1 MYKFVLLLIK
11 SSDINLAPQVCIIGI
26 FLISKYTDG
35 IGRGEPSLF
44 LEHSGFSTG
53 INYLFIAYFVAGY
66 NLNQCWLAVLK
77 LNLAVKFQLKYT
89 DFH

>member
-1 MYKFVLLLIK
+1 MLMSNNLVTEGVRALAF
-11 SSDINLAPQVCIIGI
+11 SSHGI
-26 FLISKYTDG
+26 DPAI
-35 IGRGEPSLF
+35 

-53 INYLFIAYFVAGY
+53 VNYLFIAYFVAGY

-89 DFH
+89 DFHWREIH